1 MESFRSSR
9 AARGLRPVAVAASI
23 LAVALMAAPSAAQE
37 RTSDRDFRWDGAIT
51 AGRRLYVRNLNG
63 TVRVERATGTRL
75 EITAE
80 KRWRRGDPADATVEV
95 TRVGSGEGDVLVCVL
110 WRDITRECNED
121 GYRTENRGRNRWNRD
136 DDDVSVSVTVR
147 VPDGVKLDVSSVNGG
162 LEITGAT
169 AEVEAHT
176 VNGGIEA
183 TSSGGPV
190 SASTVNGDIDVRM
203 GTVGTADLD
212 FSTTNGSITVTV
224 PDGLNADVSMRTVNG
239 SVGADFPM
247 TVNGRINPRR
257 ITATIGRGGQRID
270 LATVNGSIDLRK
282 R

>member
-1 MESFRSSR
+1 MSMIRSRPAAGRLPAAALAAVLLATSLAPAPAR
-9 AARGLRPVAVAASI
+9 AQG
-23 LAVALMAAPSAAQE
+23 
-37 RTSDRDFRWDGAIT
+37 DRDFRWDGPMA

-63 TVRVERATGTRL
+63 AVRVERATGARL
-75 EITAE
+75 EVVAE
-80 KRWRRGDPADATVEV
+80 KRWRRADPADATVEV
-95 TRVGSGEGDVLVCVL
+95 TRVGAGDGDVLVCVI

-121 GYRTENRGRNRWNRD
+121 GYRTEDTRRGRRDRD
-136 DDDVSVSVTVR
+136 DRGELSVDVTVR
-147 VPDGVKLDVSSVNGG
+147 VPEGVRLDVSSVNGG
-162 LEITGAT
+162 LEINGAT

-190 SASTVNGDIDVRM
+190 NASTVNGDIDVRM

-257 ITATIGRGGQRID
+257 ITATIGRGGQRIA

>member
-1 MESFRSSR
+1 MRSFPGSR
-9 AARGLRPVAVAASI
+9 VLFPASCL
-23 LAVALMAAPSAAQE
+23 LALLASPATAQQ
-37 RTSDRDFRWDGAIT
+37 RDSDRSFRWDGAIT
-51 AGRRLYVRNLNG
+51 AGRRLYARNLNG
-63 TVRVERATGTRL
+63 GVRVERASGARV
-75 EITAE
+75 EVTAE

-95 TRVGSGEGDVLVCVL
+95 TRVGSGDGDVLVCVI

-121 GYRTENRGRNRWNRD
+121 GYRTENQRRNRWNRD
-136 DDDVSVSVTVR
+136 NDDDVSVELTIR
-147 VPDGVKLDVSSVNGG
+147 VPDGVTLDISSVNGG

-169 AEVEAHT
+169 AAVDAHT

-183 TSSGGPV
+183 TSTGGPV
-190 SASTVNGDIDVRM
+190 RASTVNGEIDVRM
-203 GTVGTADLD
+203 GSTGTGDLD
-212 FSTTNGSITVTV
+212 FATTNGSITVTV

-257 ITATIGRGGQRID
+257 ITATIGRGGQRIE
-270 LATVNGSIDLRK
+270 LSTVNGSIDLRK